1 MKRLF
6 VVSGVVASLLLAG
19 RAGAVE
25 KEVGKGSAALLFT
38 FSGLADMQ
46 VGNYGGGFGAK
57 YYVTP
62 NIAVRGTLALQH
74 ASATDAANPGT
85 GETGVDG
92 QTSATR
98 FGIGVGGEYHL
109 ATGRISPYIG
119 AALSFGMTSTS
130 SKPSEVGAPPAPAPT
145 TDNNAGC
152 EFNGQFCAGT
162 TLGIA
167 ALAGVEFFPFEHV
180 ALGAEYQLG
189 YQSISRA
196 DEKFTT
202 NNRTTT
208 TKVGGG
214 SAFGIDSTGL
224 LTLTVYFM

>member
-6 VVSGVVASLLLAG
+6 VVSGVVASFLLAG
-19 RAGAVE
+19 SAGAVE

-38 FSGLADMQ
+38 FSGLANMQ
-46 VGNYGGGFGAK
+46 VGSYGGGFGGK
-57 YYVTP
+57 YFVTP

-74 ASATDAANPGT
+74 AASTDAANPGT

-98 FGIGVGGEYHL
+98 FGLGVGGEYHL
-109 ATGRISPYIG
+109 AMGRISPYVG
-119 AALSFGMTSTS
+119 AALSFAMTSTS
-130 SKPSEVGAPPAPAPT
+130 SKPSAVGAPPAPAPT
-145 TDNNAGC
+145 TENNANC
-152 EFNGQFCAGT
+152 EFGHQFCAGT
-162 TLGIA
+162 TLGVA

-189 YQSISRA
+189 YASTSRSE
-196 DEKFTT
+196 EKYTV

-208 TKVGGG
+208 TKVGGD
-214 SAFGIDSTGL
+214 SAFGIESTGL